1 MKDFQKF
8 IQTYIS
14 NYDFK
19 ESFRLNYEKLIANQY
34 YEKNMTNI
42 YIDFVDTFW
51 RLEYVKVSQLKNDF
65 KISGQLSYKYIIKAF
80 RNKIFVDL
88 LYDYWINLLDIF
100 ELAKKYKK
108 FESYLE
114 EIILN
119 VYIDNSTIKENNDDR
134 WVCPKCEK
142 NMDFNYFII
151 QRDNLNNKFLLQC
164 PNCREKYY
172 DWSLLS
178 KLQQDKSYSKNIL
191 SIEEFDKKI
200 LDIDNRVKEKYCPIC
215 KEQELGV
222 IEYYIKQNYIIKCNN
237 CDNFWESYVQFDI
250 IHKEFQKKAAM
261 MISIKEREEKLIR
274 KKKQLANKNNLH
286 FIKEN
291 LITQDENN
299 NYIKFIKEISKNR
312 IKYWN
317 YLYNNIKKCNQ
328 GEINLLK
335 IIMEE
340 FQDSNNVEELPILLN
355 DNGQVITYLSKINY
369 KTDEPIIEELKDKTK
384 MLNIRNLIRNL
395 IDKKLIGCSEEY
407 NYILID
413 PIILKRKDKIYK
425 SFQPQNIKAE
435 IKYLVHKR
443 NSYTCYNCG
452 AEDKLLKIAYLNKEK
467 NMNDLNS
474 MVSLCNI
481 CFPQVTK
488 DEIMIDGAITSLDLE
503 YKKDD
508 YISWQFLNIYLPLEL
523 RNELKWYKRNEDL
536 IIKYGEETLIKAYAE
551 TIFNLIEKKGG
562 ISVLKG
568 FFNYAQA
575 VLENNKEIVLSE
587 EVKNQYEIEEWVQK
601 L

>member
-1 MKDFQKF
+1 
-8 IQTYIS
+8 
-14 NYDFK
+14 
-19 ESFRLNYEKLIANQY
+19 
-34 YEKNMTNI
+34 
-42 YIDFVDTFW
+42 
-51 RLEYVKVSQLKNDF
+51 
-65 KISGQLSYKYIIKAF
+65 
-80 RNKIFVDL
+80 
-88 LYDYWINLLDIF
+88 
-100 ELAKKYKK
+100 
-108 FESYLE
+108 
-114 EIILN
+114 
-119 VYIDNSTIKENNDDR
+119 
-134 WVCPKCEK
+134 
-142 NMDFNYFII
+142 
-151 QRDNLNNKFLLQC
+151 
-164 PNCREKYY
+164 
-172 DWSLLS
+172 
-178 KLQQDKSYSKNIL
+178 
-191 SIEEFDKKI
+191 
-200 LDIDNRVKEKYCPIC
+200 
-215 KEQELGV
+215 
-222 IEYYIKQNYIIKCNN
+222 
-237 CDNFWESYVQFDI
+237 
-250 IHKEFQKKAAM
+250 
-261 MISIKEREEKLIR
+261 
-274 KKKQLANKNNLH
+274 
-286 FIKEN
+286 
-291 LITQDENN
+291 
-299 NYIKFIKEISKNR
+299 
-312 IKYWN
+312 
-317 YLYNNIKKCNQ
+317 
-328 GEINLLK
+328 
-335 IIMEE
+335 MEE